1 MTDGCIGRPHRG
13 AGAAVRRRV
22 AVLAGASW
30 VLAGSKGAGAA
41 TLAIHPAERTPFA
54 TTQMILAVA
63 RAGARI
69 VAVGDRGVVLLSDD
83 DGASFRQARFVPAQA
98 ALTTVAFADAH
109 TGIAGGQWGILLR
122 TDDGGETWRKLRSD
136 LETDRPIFS
145 VAYAGPDHAIAV
157 GLWSLLLDTRDG
169 GASWQERQLGPPPG
183 STRADLNLTCIF
195 SNGHSLFI
203 TAEGGKLLRSDDQGA
218 SWAYVETGYAGTFW
232 TGMMLRDGTL
242 LIGGLRG
249 TIYSSTDRGS
259 TWRPVP
265 TDRRSSVTGFA
276 QTADGRVVASA
287 LDGVVLTSRDNGA
300 SFVSSQRD
308 DRLALTAVL
317 AGGPAGVVIFSK
329 RGVAP

>member
-1 MTDGCIGRPHRG
+1 MTEPCHPSRV
-13 AGAAVRRRV
+13 AGAALRRR
-22 AVLAGASW
+22 AALLAGASW
-30 VLAGSKGAGAA
+30 VLAASKGAGAA

-54 TTQMILAVA
+54 TTQMMLAVA
-63 RAGARI
+63 RAGTRI

-83 DGASFRQARFVPAQA
+83 DGASFRQARLVPAQA
-98 ALTTVAFADAH
+98 ALTTVAFADAR
-109 TGIAGGQWGILLR
+109 TGIAGGQWGVLLR
-122 TDDGGETWRKLRSD
+122 TDDGGETWRLLRSD
-136 LETDRPIFS
+136 LGTDRPIFS
-145 VAYAGPDHAIAV
+145 VTYVGPDHAIAV
-157 GLWSLLLDTRDG
+157 GLWSLLLETRDG
-169 GASWQERQLGPPPG
+169 GASWQERQLAPPPG

-195 SNGHSLFI
+195 GNGRTLFI
-203 TAEGGKLLRSDDQGA
+203 TAEGGKLLRSDDRGA

-232 TGMMLRDGTL
+232 TGTVLRDGTL

-259 TWRPVP
+259 SWRPVP
-265 TDRRSSVTGFA
+265 TDRRSSVTAFA

-308 DRLALTAVL
+308 DRLALTTLL

-329 RGVAP
+329 RGIAQ